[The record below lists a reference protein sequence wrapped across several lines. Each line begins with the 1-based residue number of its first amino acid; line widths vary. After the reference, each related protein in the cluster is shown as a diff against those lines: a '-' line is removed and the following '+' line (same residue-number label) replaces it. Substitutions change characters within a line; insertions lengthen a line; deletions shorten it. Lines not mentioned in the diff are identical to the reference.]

1 MRRWNGAA
9 RRVAPLAA
17 ALLLATSGVAAV
29 TAGLAPTGAWADD
42 AAVSAQAD
50 ASYQLSLY
58 LNDPTGTLP
67 NQSLSVTLGET
78 IDEVLARYSIDYTAG
93 QTVTF
98 NDGTV
103 HTFQGWTTGFEQ
115 IAFDKE
121 LAASDFRDTGSNGIH
136 EIVLTARWTG
146 ATTLIAASN
155 ASEIPA
161 NGRVD
166 ASCIDAWQAFCDRI
180 GGAGAN
186 EYPIAVN
193 TTTLN
198 AAQQQAYDTHLANG
212 GFEGLKTVDIAFD
225 EYLTDGSDGTLDV
238 AQHDLAASDG
248 VTFDLTFYGLEDT
261 LGVDDLTDVWAM
273 RLPEDGGEPET
284 MSITHDASGNL
295 VINNMTATGTYAFYT
310 YKNVAEPWGADGS
323 LLPYTIENGVMT
335 FPDHPELGSWYQ
347 LTVEADEGISFSNPG
362 GGTAWTMT
370 IDAAALDEDD
380 PLFSS
385 QPDSGIYFVRGDG
398 QGMSTD
404 LLVTYPADKALSYEL
419 SQGAGT
425 ISRAGGPNTLSI
437 NLSAPS
443 TLKLRAASET
453 VIANEDGA
461 MLTHQA
467 GTVVGEDGSSYSDDA
482 IWSMLTLVTD
492 WLGGDVADAA
502 GSAINTAIAGVT
514 KMYVY
519 DIHLEDPLGAEFTIP
534 EGDQVTVTLP
544 VPADMSLEN
553 LHVFHVAD
561 DGTVTDMNATV
572 NADAG
577 TVSFT
582 TSHFSTFVLAN
593 VAGSTGGTGSTADSN
608 APSAGGTLAET
619 GDAALIA
626 CAGAALSGL
635 AGAGLVGA
643 GFKRR
648 K

>member
-238 AQHDLAASDG
+238 AQHDLAASNG
-248 VTFDLTFYGLEDT
+248 VTFDLTFYGLEDA

-295 VINNMTATGTYAFYT
+295 VINDMTATGTYAFYT
-310 YKNVAEPWGADGS
+310 YKDVAEPWGADGN
-323 LLPYTIENGVMT
+323 LLPYTVENGVMT
-335 FPDHPELGSWYQ
+335 FPGHPELGEWYQ
-347 LTVEADEGISFSNPG
+347 LTVDAEDGITFDNPSG
-362 GGTAWTMT
+362 SSAWTMA

-380 PLFSS
+380 PLFSAT
-385 QPDSGIYFVRGDG
+385 PNSGIYFVRGDG
-398 QGMSTD
+398 QGMSTN
-404 LLVTYPADKALSYEL
+404 LWIEWPADKALRYEL
-419 SQGAGT
+419 SAGAGT
-425 ISRAGGPNTLSI
+425 VSRVGGPHTLTI

-443 TLKLRAASET
+443 TLTLLTATET
-453 VIANEDGA
+453 IIANEQGA
-461 MLTHQA
+461 TLSH
-467 GTVVGEDGSSYSDDA
+467 TVTGAVDEVGRTDDEL
-482 IWSMLTLVTD
+482 WSMLSLVTD

-502 GSAINTAIAGVT
+502 GSAVNTAIAGVT

-519 DIHLEDPLGAEFTIP
+519 DIHLEDPTGAEFEIP
-534 EGDQVTVTLP
+534 AGDQVTVTMR
-544 VPADMSLEN
+544 VPLGMSLEG
-553 LHVFHVAD
+553 LRVFHVAD

-577 TVSFT
+577 TVSFA

-593 VAGSTGGTGSTADSN
+593 VAGA
-608 APSAGGTLAET
+608 AGGQTDSPTGNGNGPANDTLAST
-619 GDAALIA
+619 GDASLIA
-626 CAGAALSGL
+626 CASAAVTGL
-635 AGAGLVGA
+635 AGAGLVAVGS
-643 GFKRR
+643 KRR

>member
-1 MRRWNGAA
+1 M
-9 RRVAPLAA
+9 
-17 ALLLATSGVAAV
+17 

-42 AAVSAQAD
+42 TAVSAQAD
-50 ASYQLSLY
+50 ASYRLSLY
-58 LNDPTGTLP
+58 LNDPTGTLS

-103 HTFQGWTTGFEQ
+103 HTFQGWTTGLEQ
-115 IAFDKE
+115 IAF
-121 LAASDFRDTGSNGIH
+121 
-136 EIVLTARWTG
+136 
-146 ATTLIAASN
+146 
-155 ASEIPA
+155 
-161 NGRVD
+161 
-166 ASCIDAWQAFCDRI
+166 
-180 GGAGAN
+180 
-186 EYPIAVN
+186 N
-193 TTTLN
+193 TSTLN

-225 EYLTDGSDGTLDV
+225 EYLSDGSDGTLDV

-248 VTFDLTFYGLEDT
+248 VTFDLTFYGLEDA

-295 VINNMTATGTYAFYT
+295 VINDMSATGTYAFYT
-310 YKNVAEPWGADGS
+310 YKNVAEPWGADGN

-335 FPDHPELGSWYQ
+335 FPDHPELGAWYQ
-347 LTVEADEGISFSNPG
+347 LTVDAEDSITFDNPG
-362 GGTAWTMT
+362 GSSAWTMT
-370 IDAAALDEDD
+370 IDAAALDEYD
-380 PLFSS
+380 PLFSAT
-385 QPDSGIYFVRGDG
+385 PGSGIYFVRGDG
-398 QGMSTD
+398 QGMSTN
-404 LLVTYPADKALSYEL
+404 LWIEWSQDKALSYEL
-419 SQGAGT
+419 SAGT
-425 ISRAGGPNTLSI
+425 GTVSRVGGPHTLTI

-443 TLKLRAASET
+443 TLTLRTATET
-453 VIANEDGA
+453 VIANEQGA
-461 MLTHQA
+461 TLSHTVTGAVDEA
-467 GTVVGEDGSSYSDDA
+467 GRTDDEL
-482 IWSMLTLVTD
+482 WSMLSLVTD

-502 GSAINTAIAGVT
+502 GSAVNTAIAGVT

-519 DIHLEDPLGAEFTIP
+519 DIYLEDPLGAEFAIP
-534 EGDQVTVTLP
+534 EGNQVTVTLP
-544 VPADMSLEN
+544 VPADMSHEN

>member
-248 VTFDLTFYGLEDT
+248 VTFDLTFYGLEDA

-295 VINNMTATGTYAFYT
+295 VINDMTATGTYAFYT
-310 YKNVAEPWGADGS
+310 YKNVAEPWGADGN

-335 FPDHPELGSWYQ
+335 FPDHPELGAWYQ
-347 LTVEADEGISFSNPG
+347 LTVDAEDGITFDNPG
-362 GGTAWTMT
+362 GSSAWTMT

-380 PLFSS
+380 PLFSAT
-385 QPDSGIYFVRGDG
+385 PDSGIYFVRGDG
-398 QGMSTD
+398 QGMSTN
-404 LLVTYPADKALSYEL
+404 LWIEWPQDKALSYEL
-419 SQGAGT
+419 SAGT
-425 ISRAGGPNTLSI
+425 GTVSRVGGPHTLTI

-443 TLKLRAASET
+443 TLTLRTATET
-453 VIANEDGA
+453 VIANEQGA
-461 MLTHQA
+461 MLSHTVTGAVDEA
-467 GTVVGEDGSSYSDDA
+467 GRTDDEL
-482 IWSMLTLVTD
+482 WSMLSLVTD

-593 VAGSTGGTGSTADSN
+593 VAGSMGGTGSTADSN

-626 CAGAALSGL
+626 CAGATLSGL

-643 GFKRR
+643 GFKRC